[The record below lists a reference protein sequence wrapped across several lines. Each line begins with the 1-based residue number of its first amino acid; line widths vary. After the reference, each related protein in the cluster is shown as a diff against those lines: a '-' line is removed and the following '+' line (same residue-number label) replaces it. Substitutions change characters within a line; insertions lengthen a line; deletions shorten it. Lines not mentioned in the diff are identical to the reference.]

1 MSYVLTDLQVELLNQ
16 CYQEH
21 SRLRRVLWQMKLIR
35 RRLDDLVQRYD
46 RVDSSSVNSYVY
58 SLKLKT
64 SVTTGVWEMYKN
76 YAKMCAL
83 RLNAVRAQVHTVF
96 NVMTFDIPSTSNSND
111 VTQNYDVINDDDSD
125 DDDSGEDINDTVEEF
140 ILDALDEEG
149 GDDLE
154 Y

>member
-1 MSYVLTDLQVELLNQ
+1 
-16 CYQEH
+16 
-21 SRLRRVLWQMKLIR
+21 MKLIR
-35 RRLDDLVQRYD
+35 RRLDDLVQRYE

-64 SVTTGVWEMYKN
+64 SVTTGVWEMYKS
-76 YAKMCAL
+76 YAKMSAL

-111 VTQNYDVINDDDSD
+111 VTQNYDVINDEDSD
-125 DDDSGEDINDTVEEF
+125 DDDNGEDINDTVEEF